1 MVCLTAWIAY
11 TLRVKKSVGSGI
23 KKELRSISLV
33 TDKLLEGGAIQLLA
47 FYKRQSQP
55 VDLIEVGLGSL
66 QKSILSRS
74 LFKRGNNV
82 NKE

>member
-23 KKELRSISLV
+23 KKELRSITLV

-47 FYKRQSQP
+47 FYKR
-55 VDLIEVGLGSL
+55 
-66 QKSILSRS
+66 
-74 LFKRGNNV
+74 
-82 NKE
+82 